1 MGIKN
6 RYFQPVSHFI
16 SETIAAIL
24 GRLYFKWLW
33 AYTSVYVETNS
44 LHSVAMAICI
54 IYNITSTMIL
64 SHDECD
70 E

>member
-33 AYTSVYVETNS
+33 AYTSVRRN
-44 LHSVAMAICI
+44 
-54 IYNITSTMIL
+54 
-64 SHDECD
+64 
-70 E
+70 

>member
-16 SETIAAIL
+16 SETTAAIL

-33 AYTSVYVETNS
+33 AYTSVRRN
-44 LHSVAMAICI
+44 
-54 IYNITSTMIL
+54 
-64 SHDECD
+64 
-70 E
+70 